1 MGDLKSQNSC
11 SYTQCYLANASETH
25 KRLQIKV
32 SGFTGKTLLSAKVG
46 CALSPPGKTGKP
58 EPVTPLSLGLWRSG

>member
-11 SYTQCYLANASETH
+11 SYAQCYAASASETH

-32 SGFTGKTLLSAKVG
+32 SGFAGKTLLSAPVG
-46 CALSPPGKTGKP
+46 CALSPPGRTGKP
-58 EPVTPLSLGLWRSG
+58 GPATPLSPGL